1 MCVCVYVMKYYLDIK
16 NNEIM
21 SFVATWMNLEII
33 TLSDISQRQI
43 PYDITYMRSLKKNDI
58 NELIYKTGTDSQT
71 LKTNLWLPKG
81 KGCGEG

>member
-1 MCVCVYVMKYYLDIK
+1 MP
-16 NNEIM
+16 
-21 SFVATWMNLEII
+21 FVATWMNLEII